1 MNGQWKKSRQMT
13 LVNRGLTTVV
23 KQEWLSATESYRVTR
38 FERLLGAAPST
49 TYDRILDDPEAS
61 ESFRHLCTEAVD
73 LDFSYPE
80 RSENNKVFDLRDAE
94 TEDE

>member
-1 MNGQWKKSRQMT
+1 MTGHWKKSRQMT

-61 ESFRHLCTEAVD
+61 KSFRHLCTEAVD
-73 LDFSYPE
+73 LDFSFPQRVSDIDVVDLTE
-80 RSENNKVFDLRDAE
+80 ADSE
-94 TEDE
+94 